1 MNKNEKGLD
10 KVMKFI
16 KSKEGI
22 LGIFSILFFIT
33 LCLTSNFNND
43 LYSYFKDV
51 AYLLTAGLALMLVIM
66 TGNIDISSGTVL
78 GLVGF
83 VAGNLCKNNVPILI
97 VVIVAILVGMI
108 NSFIVGFITVRF
120 KVPSMVVSLAM
131 VKLHV
136 GLFPLLPNAGW
147 VSNISQEVIDRGNAK
162 IFGFIPVILI
172 WSLLILAFLVWFM
185 KYTSFAKKI
194 YAVGGNKECAKLA
207 GIKADKVVLKTYLM
221 SGALLGITSIFFW
234 LPSSQV
240 QPSGTIGMDMTFI
253 TIAVVAG
260 VSILGGTGKPIGIL
274 FSALLIAMLQ
284 RACILWGLGNAYIY
298 TFYGIIVIIAV
309 FATVTKFKKKKVSK
323 NSKMLKEAKG
333 VVQ

>member
-1 MNKNEKGLD
+1 MNENEKYLD
-10 KVMKFI
+10 SMMRFI

-22 LGIFSILFFIT
+22 LGIFSILFFVT

-83 VAGNLCKNNVPILI
+83 VAGNLLKNNVPIFI
-97 VVIVAILVGMI
+97 VVIVAMLVGMI
-108 NSFIVGFITVRF
+108 NSFIVGFITVKF

-147 VSNISQEVIDRGNAK
+147 VSNIPQNVIDMGNSK
-162 IFGFIPVILI
+162 VFGFIPIILI
-172 WSLLILAFLVWFM
+172 FSLLILAFLVWFM
-185 KYTSFAKKI
+185 KYTSFGKKI
-194 YAVGGNKECAKLA
+194 YAVGGNEESAKLA
-207 GIKADKVVLKTYLM
+207 GIKADKVVLKTFVM

-240 QPSGTIGMDMTFI
+240 QPSGSIGMDMTFI

-260 VSILGGTGKPIGIL
+260 VSILGGTGKPIGVL

-284 RACILWGLGNAYIY
+284 RACILWGLGNAYLY
-298 TFYGIIVIIAV
+298 TFYGVIVIIAV
-309 FATVTKFKKKKVSK
+309 FATVTKFKKKKVFKTSK
-323 NSKMLKEAKG
+323 VLKEAKG

>member
-1 MNKNEKGLD
+1 MNENEKGLD

-33 LCLTSNFNND
+33 LCLTSNFSND

-83 VAGNLCKNNVPILI
+83 VAGNLLKNNVPIVI
-97 VVIVAILVGMI
+97 VVMVAMLVGMI
-108 NSFIVGFITVRF
+108 NSFIVGFITVKF

-147 VSNISQEVIDRGNAK
+147 VSNIPQRIIDMGNSK

-194 YAVGGNKECAKLA
+194 YAVGGNEESAKLA

-253 TIAVVAG
+253 TIAVVSG
-260 VSILGGTGKPIGIL
+260 VSILGGTGKPIGVL

-284 RACILWGLGNAYIY
+284 RACILWGLGNAYLY
-298 TFYGIIVIIAV
+298 TFYGIIVIVAV
-309 FATVTKFKKKKVSK
+309 FATVTKFKKKKVFK
-323 NSKMLKEAKG
+323 TSKMLKEAKG

>member
-1 MNKNEKGLD
+1 MNENEKCLD
-10 KVMKFI
+10 SVMKFI
-16 KSKEGI
+16 KSKEGV

-83 VAGNLCKNNVPILI
+83 VAGNLLKNNVPIFI
-97 VVIVAILVGMI
+97 VVIVAMLVGMI
-108 NSFIVGFITVRF
+108 NSFIVGFITVKF

-147 VSNISQEVIDRGNAK
+147 VSNIPQNIIDMGNSK

-172 WSLLILAFLVWFM
+172 WSLLILSFLVWFM
-185 KYTSFAKKI
+185 KYTSFGKKI
-194 YAVGGNKECAKLA
+194 YAVGGNIESAKLA
-207 GIKADKVVLKTYLM
+207 GIKVENVILKTYII
-221 SGALLGITSIFFW
+221 SGALLGITSILFW
-234 LPSSQV
+234 LPSSQI
-240 QPSGTIGMDMTFI
+240 QPSGSIGMDMTFI

-260 VSILGGTGKPIGIL
+260 VSILGGTGKPIGVL
-274 FSALLIAMLQ
+274 FSAILIAMLQ
-284 RACILWGLGNAYIY
+284 RACILWGLGNAYLY
-298 TFYGIIVIIAV
+298 TFYGVIVIIAV
-309 FATVTKFKKKKVSK
+309 FATVTKFNRNKVFK
-323 NSKMLKEAKG
+323 TPKVFKEAKG

>member
-1 MNKNEKGLD
+1 MNENEKCLD
-10 KVMKFI
+10 SVMKFI
-16 KSKEGI
+16 KSKEGV

-83 VAGNLCKNNVPILI
+83 VAGNLLKNNVPIFI
-97 VVIVAILVGMI
+97 VVIVAMLVGMI
-108 NSFIVGFITVRF
+108 NSFIVGFITVKF
-120 KVPSMVVSLAM
+120 NVPSMVVSLAM

-147 VSNISQEVIDRGNAK
+147 VSNIPQNVIDMGNRK

-172 WSLLILAFLVWFM
+172 WSLLILSFLVWFM
-185 KYTSFAKKI
+185 KYTSFGKKI
-194 YAVGGNKECAKLA
+194 YAVGGNIESAKLA
-207 GIKADKVVLKTYLM
+207 GIKVENVILKTYII
-221 SGALLGITSIFFW
+221 SGALLGITSILFW
-234 LPSSQV
+234 LPSSQI
-240 QPSGTIGMDMTFI
+240 QPSGSIGMDMTFI

-260 VSILGGTGKPIGIL
+260 VSILGGTGKPIGVL
-274 FSALLIAMLQ
+274 FSAILIAMLQ
-284 RACILWGLGNAYIY
+284 RACILWGLGNAYLY
-298 TFYGIIVIIAV
+298 TFYGVIVIIAV
-309 FATVTKFKKKKVSK
+309 FATVTKFKRNKVVK
-323 NSKMLKEAKG
+323 TPKIFKEAKG

>member
-1 MNKNEKGLD
+1 MNENEKGLD

-83 VAGNLCKNNVPILI
+83 VAGNLLKNNVPIIL
-97 VVIVAILVGMI
+97 VILVAMLVGMI

-131 VKLHV
+131 VKLHI
-136 GLFPLLPNAGW
+136 GIFPLLPNAGW
-147 VSNISQEVIDRGNAK
+147 VSNIPQDVIDMGNIK
-162 IFGFIPVILI
+162 IFGFIPLILI

-194 YAVGGNKECAKLA
+194 YAVGGNEESAKLA
-207 GIKADKVVLKTYLM
+207 GIKADTVVVKTYLM
-221 SGALLGITSIFFW
+221 SGALLGLTAILFW

-284 RACILWGLGNAYIY
+284 RACILWGLGNAYLY

-309 FATVTKFKKKKVSK
+309 FATVTKFKKRKVIKTSTT
-323 NSKMLKEAKG
+323 LKEVKG